1 MVNFRLALTAIA
13 GAVSGAAPALLG
25 AVAGIMAFVACAL
38 AVAQLLSALFGFWD
52 DAASKRG
59 LEGLPPYITYEMVE
73 AALECQE
80 EYGHP
85 AGCTIAQI
93 IQESGQGDRMSQ
105 LAERD
110 HNLFGMMCLLT
121 SGLWVRAR

>member
-1 MVNFRLALTAIA
+1 
-13 GAVSGAAPALLG
+13 
-25 AVAGIMAFVACAL
+25 MAFVACAL

-80 EYGHP
+80 EYGTRRAAPSRRSSRSP
-85 AGCTIAQI
+85 A
-93 IQESGQGDRMSQ
+93 
-105 LAERD
+105 
-110 HNLFGMMCLLT
+110 
-121 SGLWVRAR
+121 RATA